1 MTTDHLLEFDE
12 PSHTY
17 RVGGLVVPSVT
28 QVLRPLIDLSGIPPA
43 VLEAK
48 RDLGTRVHA
57 ACQFDAEG
65 DLDEATV
72 EDDVAPYLE
81 AWRRFLA
88 DTGAVVMASERRVF
102 HTLYRYAGTLDLE
115 LVIARTPWIVDIKT
129 SIATPLSTGPQTAAY
144 LSARKGVVTNMR
156 RAALRLRPDATYR
169 FDQLQDADDWS
180 VFLACLT
187 LHRYRES
194 HRDQ

>member
-1 MTTDHLLEFDE
+1 MSELAFDE
-12 PSHTY
+12 ATHTY
-17 RVGGLVVPSVT
+17 RWRGVVVPSVT

-88 DTGAVVMASERRVF
+88 DTRAVVMASERRVF
-102 HTLYRYAGTLDLE
+102 HPLYCYAGTLDLE
-115 LVIARTPWIVDIKT
+115 LMIASTPWLVDIKT

-144 LSARKGVVTNMR
+144 LNARKGIATMR

-169 FDQLQDADDWS
+169 LDQLQDADDWS

-187 LHRYRES
+187 LHRYQES

>member
-1 MTTDHLLEFDE
+1 MTELAFDE
-12 PSHTY
+12 ATHTY
-17 RVGGLVVPSVT
+17 RWRGTVVPSVT

-48 RDLGTRVHA
+48 RDLGSRVHA
-57 ACQFDAEG
+57 ACQYDAEG
-65 DLDEATV
+65 DLNEASV

-88 DTGAVVMASERRVF
+88 DTGAVVLASEQRVF
-102 HTLYRYAGTLDLE
+102 SPLYRYAGTLDLE
-115 LVIARTPWIVDIKT
+115 LDIKGGLWIVDIKT

-144 LSARKGVVTNMR
+144 AAARNEPSRR
-156 RAALRLRPDATYR
+156 RAALRLRPDGTYR
-169 FDQLQDADDWS
+169 FDQLQAPDDWS

-187 LHRYRES
+187 LHRYRET

>member
-1 MTTDHLLEFDE
+1 MSELAFDE
-12 PSHTY
+12 ATHTY
-17 RVGGLVVPSVT
+17 RWRGAIVPSVT

-81 AWRRFLA
+81 AWRRFIA
-88 DTGAVVMASERRVF
+88 ESGAEILSSERRVF
-102 HTLYRYAGTLDLE
+102 NPLYGYAGTLDLE
-115 LVIARTPWIVDIKT
+115 LDINGGRWIVDIKT

-144 LSARKGVVTNMR
+144 AAARNEPSRR
-156 RAALRLRPDATYR
+156 RAALRLRPDGTYR
-169 FDQLQDADDWS
+169 FDQLQAPDDWS

-187 LHRYRES
+187 LHRYYRES
-194 HRDQ
+194 HRDH

>member
-1 MTTDHLLEFDE
+1 MTDLAFDE
-12 PSHTY
+12 ATHTY
-17 RVGGLVVPSVT
+17 RWRGVVVPSVT

-88 DTGAVVMASERRVF
+88 ESDAVVMASERRVF
-102 HTLYRYAGTLDLE
+102 HPLYRYAGTLDLE
-115 LVIARTPWIVDIKT
+115 LVIARMPWIVDIKT
-129 SIATPLSTGPQTAAY
+129 SLATPLSTGPQTAAY
-144 LSARKGVVTNMR
+144 LAARNGAANMR
-156 RAALRLRPDATYR
+156 RAALRLRPDSTYR

-187 LHRYRES
+187 LHRYQES

>member
-1 MTTDHLLEFDE
+1 MTDLAFDE
-12 PSHTY
+12 ATHTY
-17 RVGGLVVPSVT
+17 RWRGVVVPSVT

-88 DTGAVVMASERRVF
+88 ESDAVILASERRVF
-102 HTLYRYAGTLDLE
+102 NPLYGYAGTLDLE
-115 LVIARTPWIVDIKT
+115 LDIGGDLWIVDIKT
-129 SIATPLSTGPQTAAY
+129 SIATPLSAGPQTAAY
-144 LSARKGVVTNMR
+144 AAARPAGRTAG
-156 RAALRLRPDATYR
+156 RAALRLRPDGTYR
-169 FDQLQDADDWS
+169 FDQRQHADDWS
-180 VFLACLT
+180 VFLSCLT
-187 LHRYRES
+187 LHRYLES

>member
-1 MTTDHLLEFDE
+1 MTAADLEFDE

-28 QVLRPLIDLSGIPPA
+28 QVLRPLIDLSGIPRE

-72 EDDVAPYLE
+72 EDDVAPYLD
-81 AWRRFLA
+81 AWRRFCA
-88 DTGAVVMASERRVF
+88 ESGAVILASERRVF
-102 HTLYRYAGTLDLE
+102 HPLYRYAGTLDLE
-115 LVIARTPWIVDIKT
+115 LRIKGVTWIVDIKT
-129 SIATPLSTGPQTAAY
+129 SISTPLSTGPQTAAY
-144 LSARKGVVTNMR
+144 AAARNEPSVAR
-156 RAALRLRPDATYR
+156 RAALRLRPDGTYR
-169 FDQLQDADDWS
+169 FDQLQAPDDWS

-187 LHRYRES
+187 LHRYQETN
-194 HRDQ
+194 RDQ

>member
-1 MTTDHLLEFDE
+1 VSELAFDE
-12 PSHTY
+12 ATHTY

-88 DTGAVVMASERRVF
+88 ESDAVVLASERRVF
-102 HTLYRYAGTLDLE
+102 NPLYRYAGTLDLE
-115 LVIARTPWIVDIKT
+115 LDMGSGPWIVDIKT

-144 LSARKGVVTNMR
+144 LNARKGIANMR
-156 RAALRLRPDATYR
+156 RAALRLRPDGTYR

-180 VFLACLT
+180 VFLSCLT